1 MGGVAAAAMAS
12 RSWIAFKTK
21 RRLKR
26 QAKAPRER
34 GRCLAAA
41 ARCVAKRLF
50 LTLASTAFGQRKAGC
65 RAAVRS
71 EPVTWR
77 SWMRPGC
84 HAMQRNHCP
93 PSLTTVVPAS
103 IRAHSRLVSV
113 VWNPRTTCRRAHKGR
128 LSAVPWPPL
137 LEGAVCGGCFGVVEE
152 GGVAAPAT
160 RGALPGALAAD
171 IGVVDLDPRPA
182 GAKLIAAVPLAH
194 RLHQFVLNPPGG
206 IGRDP
211 KAPAQ
216 LDVGQPFLALS
227 EQMHGTEPH
236 PHRQLGALQD
246 GAGDQRRLIAAL
258 PAL

>member
-1 MGGVAAAAMAS
+1 M
-12 RSWIAFKTK
+12 
-21 RRLKR
+21 
-26 QAKAPRER
+26 
-34 GRCLAAA
+34 

-50 LTLASTAFGQRKAGC
+50 LTLASTVFAQRKAGC

-93 PSLTTVVPAS
+93 PSLTTVVPAL
-103 IRAHSRLVSV
+103 IREHSRLVSV
-113 VWNPRTTCRRAHKGR
+113 VWNPRTTCKRAYKGR
-128 LSAVPWPPL
+128 LSAVVSTAMIKGVWPRRPR
-137 LEGAVCGGCFGVVEE
+137 
-152 GGVAAPAT
+152 PT
-160 RGALPGALAAD
+160 TPGALPGALAAD

-182 GAKLIAAVPLAH
+182 GAKLIAAVPLDH

-211 KAPAQ
+211 KSPAQ
-216 LDVGQPFLALS
+216 LDVGQPFLALG
-227 EQMHGTEPH
+227 EQMHGAEPH

-246 GAGDQRRLIAAL
+246 GAGDQRRLMAAL
-258 PAL
+258 SAL

>member
-1 MGGVAAAAMAS
+1 M
-12 RSWIAFKTK
+12 
-21 RRLKR
+21 
-26 QAKAPRER
+26 
-34 GRCLAAA
+34 

-50 LTLASTAFGQRKAGC
+50 LTLASTVFAQRKAGC

-77 SWMRPGC
+77 SWMIPGC

-93 PSLTTVVPAS
+93 PSLTTVVPGS
-103 IRAHSRLVSV
+103 TRAHSRLVSV
-113 VWNPRTTCRRAHKGR
+113 VWNPRTTCRRGVKGPSIR
-128 LSAVPWPPL
+128 
-137 LEGAVCGGCFGVVEE
+137 GRFDRYDK

-160 RGALPGALAAD
+160 PGALPSALTAD

-182 GAKLIAAVPLAH
+182 RAKLIAAVALDH

-206 IGRDP
+206 IARDP

-227 EQMHGTEPH
+227 EQMHGAEPH
-236 PHRQLGALQD
+236 PHRQFGALQD
-246 GAGDQRRLIAAL
+246 GAGDQRCLMTAL
-258 PAL
+258 PALQQLTSTDLTIR